1 MAEIEYGGVKL
12 GGSKFLLIVPLVG
25 TIVGGLWGGFEA
37 YQRDL
42 EMDARISEFVTPDL

>member
-12 GGSKFLLIVPLVG
+12 GGSKLLLIVPLIG

-37 YQRDL
+37 YQRYLDM
-42 EMDARISEFVTPDL
+42 EARISEFCGP